1 MSKNKKNNTKQQEDL
16 SILPLKIDE
25 NKLGRVEKNILPDI
39 PFLLLIVGRVKS
51 GKTIIINNLALSK
64 RFYGDD
70 FDSIIVIS
78 PTIYSDPV
86 NKYLAEEATFTFEQY
101 SDELI
106 DQLIEIIEED
116 DSDNKFLLIL
126 DDIVGNVKF
135 KRNTSKIDKLTELAT
150 KYRHMG
156 NGEKEGK
163 LSIIIATQQFK
174 FISPIMRLNASG
186 YIIGGHQSPAELK
199 AMSEEMSVFTKGNPK
214 KFYEIFN
221 RSKKDNYDFLYLSLK
236 DMKARRNFA
245 EILNSDSEEDEGGEE
260 ENPSENSEPNNEK

>member
-1 MSKNKKNNTKQQEDL
+1 MSKNDD
-16 SILPLKIDE
+16 LKIYPLDIDE
-25 NKLGRVEKNILPDI
+25 SKLGRISKNILPDI

-51 GKTIIINNLALSK
+51 GKTIIINNLALSP
-64 RFYGDD
+64 RFYGND
-70 FDSIIVIS
+70 FDNIIVIS

-86 NKYLAEEATFTFEQY
+86 NKFLAEEATFTFEQY
-101 SDELI
+101 SDDLI
-106 DQLIEIIEED
+106 DQLIEVIEED
-116 DSDNKFLLIL
+116 ESDNKFLLIL

-163 LSIIIATQQFK
+163 LSLMIATQQFK

-199 AMSEEMSVFTKGNPK
+199 AMSEEMAVFTKGNPK
-214 KFYEIFN
+214 EFIKVYN
-221 RSKKDNYDFLYLSLK
+221 KSKKEEYDFLYLSMK
-236 DMKARRNFA
+236 DMSARRNFG
-245 EILNSDSEEDEGGEE
+245 EILNNDSEPAELEEHSEGKES
-260 ENPSENSEPNNEK
+260 P

>member
-1 MSKNKKNNTKQQEDL
+1 MSDKDL
-16 SILPLKIDE
+16 KIYPLKINED
-25 NKLGRVEKNILPDI
+25 KLGKVKKDVLPDI
-39 PFLLLIVGRVKS
+39 PFLMLIVGRVKA
-51 GKTIIINNLALSK
+51 GKTIIINNLALSP

-70 FDSIIVIS
+70 FDNIIVIS

-86 NKYLAEEATFTFEQY
+86 NKFLAEEATFTFEQY

-156 NGEKEGK
+156 NGDKEGK

-174 FISPIMRLNASG
+174 FISPIMRLNASA
-186 YIIGGHQSPAELK
+186 YIISGHQSPSELK
-199 AMSEEMSVFTKGNPK
+199 AMSEELSVFTKGNPK
-214 KFYEIFN
+214 KFYEVYN
-221 RSKKDNYDFLYLSLK
+221 KSKKEDYDFLFLSMK
-236 DMKARRNFA
+236 DMNARRNFG
-245 EILNSDSEEDEGGEE
+245 EILNVDSETEDLEE
-260 ENPSENSEPNNEK
+260 EEQTPETKSNNNEKE

>member
-1 MSKNKKNNTKQQEDL
+1 MSKQQEDL
-16 SILPLKIDE
+16 KIYPLDIDE
-25 NKLGRVEKNILPDI
+25 SKLGRVEKNILPDI
-39 PFLLLIVGRVKS
+39 PFLLLIVGRVKT
-51 GKTIIINNLALSK
+51 GKTIIINNLALSP

-70 FDSIIVIS
+70 FQNIIVIS

-86 NKYLAEEATFTFEQY
+86 NKHLAEEATFVFEQY
-101 SDELI
+101 SDDLI

-116 DSDNKFLLIL
+116 ESDNKFLLIL

-135 KRNTSKIDKLTELAT
+135 KRNTNKIDKLTELAT

-163 LSIIIATQQFK
+163 LSIMIATQQFK

-199 AMSEEMSVFTKGNPK
+199 AMSEEMSVFTKGDPK
-214 KFYEIFN
+214 KFYKLWN
-221 RSKKDNYDFLYLSLK
+221 KSKKEDYDFLYLSMK
-236 DMKARRNFA
+236 DMSARRNFG
-245 EILNSDSEEDEGGEE
+245 EILNNDSDSEELEE
-260 ENPSENSEPNNEK
+260 HPKEKESP

>member
-1 MSKNKKNNTKQQEDL
+1 MSDKDD
-16 SILPLKIDE
+16 LKIYPLDIDE
-25 NKLGRVEKNILPDI
+25 SKLGRVEKNILPDI
-39 PFLLLIVGRVKS
+39 PFLLLIVGRVKT
-51 GKTIIINNLALSK
+51 GKTIIINNLALSP

-70 FDSIIVIS
+70 FQNIIVIS

-86 NKYLAEEATFTFEQY
+86 NKHLAEEATFVFEQY
-101 SDELI
+101 SDDLI

-116 DSDNKFLLIL
+116 ESDNKFLLIL

-135 KRNTSKIDKLTELAT
+135 KRNTNKIDKLTELAT

-199 AMSEEMSVFTKGNPK
+199 AMSEEMSVFTKGDPK
-214 KFYEIFN
+214 KFYKLWN
-221 RSKKDNYDFLYLSLK
+221 KSKKEDYDFLYLSMK
-236 DMKARRNFA
+236 DMSARRNFG
-245 EILNSDSEEDEGGEE
+245 EILNNDSDSEELEE
-260 ENPSENSEPNNEK
+260 RSKEKESP

>member
-1 MSKNKKNNTKQQEDL
+1 MSKQDD
-16 SILPLKIDE
+16 LKIYPLDIDE
-25 NKLGRVEKNILPDI
+25 SKLGRIEKNILPDI
-39 PFLLLIVGRVKS
+39 PFLMLIVGRVKS
-51 GKTIIINNLALSK
+51 GKTVIINNLALSP

-70 FDSIIVIS
+70 FDNIIVIS

-86 NKYLAEEATFTFEQY
+86 NKHLADEATFTFEQY
-101 SDELI
+101 SDDLI

-116 DSDNKFLLIL
+116 ESDSKYLLIL

-163 LSIIIATQQFK
+163 LSLMIATQQFK

-199 AMSEEMSVFTKGNPK
+199 AMSEEMAVFTKGNPK
-214 KFYEIFN
+214 EFFKVYN
-221 RSKKDNYDFLYLSLK
+221 KSKKEDYDFLYLSMK
-236 DMKARRNFA
+236 DMSARRNFG
-245 EILNSDSEEDEGGEE
+245 EILNNDSEPTELEERPED
-260 ENPSENSEPNNEK
+260 NESP